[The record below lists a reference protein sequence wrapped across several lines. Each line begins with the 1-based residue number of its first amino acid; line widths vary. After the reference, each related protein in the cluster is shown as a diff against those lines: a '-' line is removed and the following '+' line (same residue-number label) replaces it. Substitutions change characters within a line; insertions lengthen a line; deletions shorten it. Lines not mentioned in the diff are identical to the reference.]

1 MSTLCGSKSLTPEEP
16 DEAVERLVARGP
28 DIDMSPEEEL
38 RARSEALEGA
48 IQAAVAAGLPDSRV
62 ERLREVSGNRWIRYR
77 HVWSFIIHKRHLR
90 FFE

>member
-1 MSTLCGSKSLTPEEP
+1 MQQQPSLTREEP
-16 DEAVERLVARGP
+16 DKAVQRLMVRGP

-90 FFE
+90 FFDFM